1 MSTDAPQ
8 SNPPMVAAADAEALA
23 IEKAELAALEG
34 KPMGERARVYLKK
47 SGPGWLQSA
56 MTLGGG
62 SAMSSLYLGVNFGY
76 KLLWVQ
82 PVAMLLGVIMLAAMS
97 HQTLSTGERPFGAM
111 RKHGSAFIAWSWAI
125 ATLLSTIIWHF
136 PQYGLAGGMAKDMAS
151 AATGRTF
158 AGTDGTVLM
167 MAVGVVVL
175 LFSTW
180 ITWNYSK
187 GYRGVRVYEKLLK
200 VLVWLIVVAFAAVV
214 IRCTF
219 SGKIQWGEVAKGLIP
234 MYLPSDGIGVTTV
247 MGAFGAAV
255 GINMT
260 FLYPYTLLARG
271 WGREHRGLAKF
282 DLFTGML
289 IPYSIATGL
298 IVIAAAATLH
308 PDVLADPTKY
318 GKTISPVAAA
328 SMLEAAG
335 MGKAFARYV
344 YGLGIV
350 GMALSTITLHML
362 VNGFAFCEVF
372 GIEPKG
378 WKYRLACL
386 TPAPGILGIL
396 LWSKM
401 GSWIAVPTS
410 AICGVLLPIAYIGF
424 YVMHNR
430 NYLGDD
436 APRSK
441 AARWYDL
448 LMALSIFVA
457 SASAI
462 YYIFVKWDAISAVT
476 RTVIHFLIPGI

>member
-1 MSTDAPQ
+1 MSTESPQ
-8 SNPPMVAAADAEALA
+8 ANPPMVAAADAEVLA
-23 IEKAELAALEG
+23 AEKAELAALEG
-34 KPMGERARVYLKK
+34 KPLGTRACGYLKK

-82 PVAMLLGVIMLAAMS
+82 PFAMLLGVIMLAAMS

-111 RKHGSAFIAWSWAI
+111 RKHGSAFIAWSWAL
-125 ATLLSTIIWHF
+125 ATLVSTVIWHF
-136 PQYGLAGGMAKDMAS
+136 PQYGLAAGMTKDMVS
-151 AATGRTF
+151 AATGKPLDGSS
-158 AGTDGTVLM
+158 GTILM
-167 MAVGVVVL
+167 LVVGVLVL
-175 LFSTW
+175 LLSTW

-187 GYRGVRVYEKLLK
+187 GYRGVRIYEKLLK
-200 VLVWLIVVAFAAVV
+200 ILVWLIVIAFAAVIV
-214 IRCTF
+214 RCTIA
-219 SGKIQWGEVAKGLIP
+219 GKIEWGKVFKGLLP
-234 MYLPSDGIGVTTV
+234 MYLPTDSVGVTTV
-247 MGAFGAAV
+247 MAAFGAAV

-298 IVIAAAATLH
+298 IVVAAAATLH
-308 PDVLADPTKY
+308 PQIAAGTMEYGTKV
-318 GKTISPVAAA
+318 SPVKAA
-328 SMLEAAG
+328 SMLQAAG
-335 MGKAFARYV
+335 MGTAFARYV

-396 LWSKM
+396 YWKKM

-410 AICGVLLPIAYIGF
+410 AICGILLPIAYIGF
-424 YVMHNR
+424 FVMHNR
-430 NYLGDD
+430 NHLGED
-436 APRSK
+436 APK
-441 AARWYDL
+441 GKGGRWYDL
-448 LMALSIFVA
+448 LMALAIFAAMA
-457 SASAI
+457 SAV
-462 YYIFVKWDAISAVT
+462 YFVYNKYIK
-476 RTVIHFLIPGI
+476 G